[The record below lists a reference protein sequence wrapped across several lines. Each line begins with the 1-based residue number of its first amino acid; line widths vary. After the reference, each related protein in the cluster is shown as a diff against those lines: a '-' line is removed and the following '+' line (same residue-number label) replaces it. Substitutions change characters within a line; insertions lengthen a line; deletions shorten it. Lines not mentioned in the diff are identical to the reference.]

1 MKTVQVNAVVVPLR
15 PKHAA
20 TLAAAPPA
28 APEPKVFN
36 AGFVQRLQALNNASR
51 WLRNS
56 GHPPTS
62 VHLQG
67 ELPMIQVD
75 AKAAALLVAESH
87 GFNARPIDKHTRMCS
102 VILKGCAICWYEV
115 PKN

>member
-1 MKTVQVNAVVVPLR
+1 MKTVPATAVVVPLR
-15 PKHAA
+15 PEHAA
-20 TLAAAPPA
+20 VLAAAPA

-36 AGFVQRLQALNNASR
+36 ASFVQRLQALNDASR

-56 GHPPTS
+56 GHSPTS

-75 AKAAALLVAESH
+75 ARAAALLVAESH
-87 GFNARPIDKHTRMCS
+87 GYNARPVDKDTRMCS
-102 VILKGCAICWYEV
+102 VILKGCAICWYEA